1 MISSIAILVNLCVTL
16 YLILRGK
23 RTMADISRLE
33 AKIAAIEAVVPKIQG
48 DYQALFDLIQQL
60 RDQIDNPQLQADI
73 DALEARL
80 NGTLLSL
87 TALDESVPE
96 EPAAPEE
103 PVA

>member
-1 MISSIAILVNLCVTL
+1 
-16 YLILRGK
+16 
-23 RTMADISRLE
+23 MADISRLE